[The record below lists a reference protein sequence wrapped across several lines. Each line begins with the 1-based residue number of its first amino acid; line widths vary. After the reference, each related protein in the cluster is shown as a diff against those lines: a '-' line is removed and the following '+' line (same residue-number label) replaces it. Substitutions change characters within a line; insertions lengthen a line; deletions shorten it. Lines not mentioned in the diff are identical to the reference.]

1 MARSV
6 PVRISEELLNQ
17 LYDTLNV
24 WEKLES
30 GRLSEVSGAEP
41 VGPATTDWCAG
52 GVSYYTRI
60 ENAAGLRVGRV
71 HCLHCPNA
79 GVLRFPTYLVIGG
92 VRLYRVG
99 HGEN

>member
-1 MARSV
+1 MVRSV
-6 PVRISEELLNQ
+6 PVLVSEALLNQ
-17 LYDTLNV
+17 LYDALDV

-30 GRLSEVSGAEP
+30 GHFVEALGPEP
-41 VGPATTDWCAG
+41 LTPATTGWCAG

-60 ENAAGLRVGRV
+60 ENTAGQRVGRV